1 MSYLPTSS
9 ALPTGSA
16 TNTTGAG
23 GSSTP
28 NYSQGNGG
36 FFGNQAY
43 QPQTY
48 NINNNAFTNPV
59 DNTTNTSAN
68 FTTGTN
74 NLLQAAGNAAPVIAP
89 TATAAG
95 AAPQTAGITTAG
107 NTLLGIGTGAIPGAA
122 ATQAAATSQQQ
133 QANNLSTIG
142 SAMGTANPNLAG
154 YRLGIQNANV
164 QQQQGQAAATA
175 GAQEQLGALSAAGN
189 TLGSA
194 AQITQ
199 QNQQFNAQQI
209 NAQAYNQAQLQGQ
222 QLGLQGS
229 ELEAYINA
237 NATQIANTMAA
248 AQAGQSLG
256 VQNNLG
262 MNQIGAGA
270 TASAANHSIGGDV
283 MNLIG
288 SGVGATAGLLTKSD
302 IRSKKNIKPAKEQL
316 DEFLT
321 KVRQSKKKVA

>member
-9 ALPTGSA
+9 ALPTGSS
-16 TNTTGAG
+16 G
-23 GSSTP
+23 GSTP

-43 QPQTY
+43 QTQNY
-48 NINNNAFTNPV
+48 NVNTDAFTNPV
-59 DNTTNTSAN
+59 DNSTNTSNN
-68 FTTGTN
+68 FATGAN
-74 NLLQAAGNAAPVIAP
+74 NLLAASGNAAPQIAP
-89 TATAAG
+89 TATSAG
-95 AAPQTAGITTAG
+95 AFPQTAGITTAG

-122 ATQAAATSQQQ
+122 ATQAAATGQQQ
-133 QANNLSTIG
+133 QANNLSAIG

-154 YRLGIQNANV
+154 YRLGIQNAAT
-164 QQQQGQAAATA
+164 QQQQAQAAATA
-175 GAQEQLGALSAAGN
+175 GAQEQLGALNTAGS

-199 QNQQFNAQQI
+199 QNEQFNAQQI
-209 NAQAYNQAQLQGQ
+209 NTQAYNQAQLQGQ

-237 NATQIANTMAA
+237 NATQIANTMSA
-248 AQAGQSLG
+248 AQAGQQLQ

-262 MNQIGAGA
+262 LNQIGSSA

-283 MNLIG
+283 MNMIG
-288 SGVGATAGLLTKSD
+288 SGVGAAAGLMTKSD
-302 IRSKKNIKPAKEQL
+302 RRSKKNIKPGKKQI

-321 KVRQSKKKVA
+321 NVRKLKKVV